1 MIRKVM
7 DAIYPGVGGLDVHE
21 ETVVACRRRL
31 ISDSQ
36 AESEVEIFKTTSAG
50 LRALSDWLAEWKVT
64 QVAMESTGVYWIP
77 VWNVLEGRFKLTL
90 ENAQRL
96 KKVPGRK
103 DDITDA
109 EWVAQCMQCGLLR
122 GSFVPPLE
130 VRQWRQLTRH
140 RTKLV
145 DQRTSVINRIH
156 SVLEQGNIKLSNV
169 ASDIMGVSGR
179 AMIKAMSKGESDPAR
194 LAALAKGQLQ
204 AKYER
209 LVEALDGRLEEN
221 QRWMLGRLLEQV
233 GGLDQEIESYSERI
247 KELMSPYQAQLER
260 LDTIGGVGLRSAEN
274 ILAEIG
280 PDMEPFPTDDDL
292 VSWGALCPG
301 KNESGGKQGS
311 RKTPKGNKWLK
322 RALVE
327 AGWAAT
333 HEKDSYLAAL
343 YRRLAPRRGK
353 KRAIIAVART
363 ILQSAWHILKEGVEY
378 KELGGDHFDRLNEE
392 KSTKYFVKRL
402 EKFGYEVVLK
412 PKKAEH
418 ETVEPKPKRIKKSVV
433 ERKPKKAKG
442 ATT

>member
-7 DAIYPGVGGLDVHE
+7 EAIYQSVGGLDVHE

-31 ISDSQ
+31 ISDGQ
-36 AESEVEIFKTTSAG
+36 AELEIETFRTTSAG
-50 LRALSDWLAEWKVT
+50 LRELLDWLKAWGVT
-64 QVAMESTGVYWIP
+64 HVAMESTGIYWIP
-77 VWNVLEGRFKLTL
+77 VWNVLEGQFKLVL
-90 ENAQRL
+90 ENAQHL

-103 DDITDA
+103 DDQIDA
-109 EWVAQCMQCGLLR
+109 EWIAQCMQCGLLR
-122 GSFVPPLE
+122 GSFVPGAE

-145 DQRTSVINRIH
+145 DQRTSVVNRIH

-169 ASDIMGVSGR
+169 ATDIMGVSGR
-179 AMIKAMSKGESDPAR
+179 AMIAAMSKGESDPAR
-194 LAALAKGQLQ
+194 LAALAKGRLK
-204 AKYER
+204 AKFEE
-209 LVEALDGRLEEN
+209 LSEALDGQLNEN
-221 QRWMLGRLLEQV
+221 QRWMLKRLLEQV
-233 GGLDQEIESYSERI
+233 GALEKEIEVYSERI
-247 KELMSPYQAQLER
+247 GEQMLSYRGQLER
-260 LDTIGGVGLRSAEN
+260 LDTISGVGQRSAEN

-280 PDMEPFPTDDDL
+280 PDMDQFPTDDDL

-301 KNESGGKQGS
+301 KNESGGKQRSS
-311 RKTPKGNKWLK
+311 RTPKGNKWLK
-322 RALVE
+322 RTLTE

-333 HEKDSYLAAL
+333 LERDSYLAAL

-363 ILQSAWHILKEGVEY
+363 ILQSAWHILKKDVDY
-378 KELGGDHFDRLNEE
+378 KELGGDYFEHLNEE

-412 PKKAEH
+412 PKQAEKAR
-418 ETVEPKPKRIKKSVV
+418 VEPKPKKIKKAAVGP
-433 ERKPKKAKG
+433 KPKKAQE

>member
-7 DAIYPGVGGLDVHE
+7 DAIYQIVGGLDVHE

-31 ISDSQ
+31 IRDGQ
-36 AESEVEIFKTTSAG
+36 AELEIETFRTTSAG
-50 LRALSDWLAEWKVT
+50 LRELLDWLKAWGVT
-64 QVAMESTGVYWIP
+64 HVAMESTGVYWIP
-77 VWNVLEGRFKLTL
+77 VWNVLEGQFKLVL
-90 ENAQRL
+90 ENAQHL

-103 DDITDA
+103 DDQIDA
-109 EWVAQCMQCGLLR
+109 EWIAQCMQCGLLR
-122 GSFVPPLE
+122 GSFVPGTE

-145 DQRTSVINRIH
+145 DQRTSVVNRIH

-169 ASDIMGVSGR
+169 ATDIMGVSGR
-179 AMIKAMSKGESDPAR
+179 AMITAMSKGESDPAR
-194 LAALAKGQLQ
+194 LAALAKGRLK
-204 AKYER
+204 AKYEE
-209 LVEALDGRLEEN
+209 LTEALDGQLNEN
-221 QRWMLGRLLEQV
+221 QRWMLKRLLEQV
-233 GGLDQEIESYSERI
+233 GGLEKEIEVYSERI
-247 KELMSPYQAQLER
+247 GEQMLPYRRQLER
-260 LDTIGGVGLRSAEN
+260 LDTISGVGQRSAEN

-280 PDMEPFPTDDDL
+280 PDMDQFPTDDDL

-301 KNESGGKQGS
+301 KNESGGKQRSS
-311 RKTPKGNKWLK
+311 RTPKGNKWLK
-322 RALVE
+322 RTLTE

-333 HEKDSYLAAL
+333 LERDSYLAAL

-363 ILQSAWHILKEGVEY
+363 ILQSAWHILKKDVDY
-378 KELGGDHFDRLNEE
+378 KELGGDYFEHLNEE

-412 PKKAEH
+412 PKQAEKARI
-418 ETVEPKPKRIKKSVV
+418 EPKPKKIKKAAV
-433 ERKPKKAKG
+433 ERKPKKAPE

>member
-7 DAIYPGVGGLDVHE
+7 DAIYPRVGGPDVPE
-21 ETVVACRRRL
+21 EAVVACRRRW
-31 ISDSQ
+31 ISDGQ
-36 AESEVEIFKTTSAG
+36 AESELETFKTTSAG
-50 LRALSDWLAEWKVT
+50 LRARSDWLAEWEAPH
-64 QVAMESTGVYWIP
+64 VAMERTGVYWIP

-90 ENAQRL
+90 ENAQHL
-96 KKVPGRK
+96 KKAPGRK
-103 DDITDA
+103 DDISDA
-109 EWVAQCMQCGLLR
+109 EWIAPCIQWGFLR
-122 GSFVPPLE
+122 GRFVPPWE
-130 VRQWRQLTRH
+130 VRQGRQLTRH
-140 RTKLV
+140 RTKLT
-145 DQRTSVINRIH
+145 DQRTSVVNRLH
-156 SVLEQGNIKLSNV
+156 SVLEQGNLKLSNV
-169 ASDIMGVSGR
+169 ATDIMGVSGR
-179 AMIKAMSKGESDPAR
+179 AMIQARSKGESDPAR
-194 LAALAKGQLQ
+194 LATLAKGRLK
-204 AKYER
+204 AKDEP
-209 LVEALDGRLEEN
+209 LVEALDGRLNEN

-247 KELMSPYQAQLER
+247 KELMSPYQTQLEG
-260 LDTIGGVGLRSAEN
+260 LDTIGGVGRRSAEK

-280 PDMEPFPTDDDL
+280 PEMDRFPTDDDL

-311 RKTPKGNKWLK
+311 RKTPKGNQWLK
-322 RALVE
+322 RVLVE
-327 AGWAAT
+327 AAWAAT

-363 ILQSAWHILKEGVEY
+363 ILQAAWHILKEGVEY

-412 PKKAEH
+412 PKQAEKAP
-418 ETVEPKPKRIKKSVV
+418 VEPKPKRVKKTVV
-433 ERKPKKAKG
+433 KPKPKRAEE

>member
-7 DAIYPGVGGLDVHE
+7 EAIYQSVGGLDVHE

-31 ISDSQ
+31 ISDGQ
-36 AESEVEIFKTTSAG
+36 AELEIETFRTTSAG
-50 LRALSDWLAEWKVT
+50 LRELLDWLKAWGVT
-64 QVAMESTGVYWIP
+64 HVAMESTGIYWIP
-77 VWNVLEGRFKLTL
+77 VWNVLEGQFKLVL
-90 ENAQRL
+90 ENAQHL

-103 DDITDA
+103 DDQIDA
-109 EWVAQCMQCGLLR
+109 EWIAQCMQCGLLR
-122 GSFVPPLE
+122 GSFVPGAE

-145 DQRTSVINRIH
+145 DQRTSVVNRIH

-169 ASDIMGVSGR
+169 ATDIMGVSGR
-179 AMIKAMSKGESDPAR
+179 AMIAAMSKGESDPAR
-194 LAALAKGQLQ
+194 LAALAKGRLK
-204 AKYER
+204 AKFEE
-209 LVEALDGRLEEN
+209 LSEALDGQLNEN
-221 QRWMLGRLLEQV
+221 QRWMLKRLLEQV
-233 GGLDQEIESYSERI
+233 GALEKEIEVYSERI
-247 KELMSPYQAQLER
+247 GEQMLSYRGQLER
-260 LDTIGGVGLRSAEN
+260 LDTISGVGQRSAEN

-280 PDMEPFPTDDDL
+280 PDMDQFPTDDDL

-301 KNESGGKQGS
+301 KNESGGKQRSS
-311 RKTPKGNKWLK
+311 RTPKGNKWLK
-322 RALVE
+322 RTLTE

-333 HEKDSYLAAL
+333 LERDSYLAAL

-363 ILQSAWHILKEGVEY
+363 ILQSAWHILKKDVDY
-378 KELGGDHFDRLNEE
+378 KELGGDYFEHLNEE

-412 PKKAEH
+412 PKQAEKAR
-418 ETVEPKPKRIKKSVV
+418 VEPKPKKIKKAAVGP
-433 ERKPKKAKG
+433 KLKKAQE